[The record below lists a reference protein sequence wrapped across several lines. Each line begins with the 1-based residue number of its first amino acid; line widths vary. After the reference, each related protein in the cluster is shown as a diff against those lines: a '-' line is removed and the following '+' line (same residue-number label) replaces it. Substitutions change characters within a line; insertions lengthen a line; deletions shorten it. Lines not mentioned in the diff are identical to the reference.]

1 MPDYSWE
8 AVDSRGQM
16 VKGTFSA
23 AAVAEVVVH
32 LRKSRL
38 SPIKV
43 EEAASL
49 GNVPAGRRVR
59 SRRAASRP
67 TTSRA

>member
-32 LRKSRL
+32 LRMSRL
-38 SPIKV
+38 SP
-43 EEAASL
+43 
-49 GNVPAGRRVR
+49 
-59 SRRAASRP
+59 
-67 TTSRA
+67 